1 MTPQQI
7 ALVQQ
12 SFSKVAPISEAAA
25 VLFYDRLFD
34 VAPSVRA
41 MFPEDMTEQRKKL
54 MGMLAAVVSGLSNL
68 ETILPAASAL
78 AKRHVAYGAKAEHY
92 PVVGATLLWTLEKG
106 LGEAWTPE
114 LATAWTDAYGVLS
127 GYMISKPTARRR
139 RPPNR
144 RCLVSEPLVIVGNGM
159 AAARLVD
166 ELAKT
171 ALGRYAVAVIGEE
184 PRLAYNRVLLSS
196 VLAGETGSHE
206 IELRPADWWRHRG
219 VTVRYGY
226 RVTEI
231 DTGRRELKIAGEES
245 MEYSKLV
252 LATGSTPLRLNVPGA
267 DLAGVH
273 TFRDTRDV
281 DLLLTLAAAK
291 KRVVVVG
298 GGLLGLE
305 AAYGLAKAGAPVTLL
320 HLMDRLMERQLDGP
334 AADLLKTLVE
344 RKGIRILLNAS
355 TARIHGERHVEA
367 VELADGSR
375 IEADAVIFAAGIR
388 PNIALAKEAGIAVN
402 RGIVVNDEMQTA
414 SPDIYALGECAEH
427 RGTCYGLVEPA
438 YEQARVLAR
447 HLGGRPAAYQGSV
460 VSTNLKVSG
469 VSVFSAGDF
478 MGGEGSES
486 LVLTDRRRG
495 TYKKLVIADGC
506 LTGAVLIGDTA
517 DALWYLELI
526 RTREKIAGIR
536 ADMMFGRALA
546 LPSKAA

>member
-1 MTPQQI
+1 MGETP
-7 ALVQQ
+7 L
-12 SFSKVAPISEAAA
+12 
-25 VLFYDRLFD
+25 
-34 VAPSVRA
+34 
-41 MFPEDMTEQRKKL
+41 
-54 MGMLAAVVSGLSNL
+54 
-68 ETILPAASAL
+68 
-78 AKRHVAYGAKAEHY
+78 
-92 PVVGATLLWTLEKG
+92 
-106 LGEAWTPE
+106 
-114 LATAWTDAYGVLS
+114 
-127 GYMISKPTARRR
+127 
-139 RPPNR
+139 
-144 RCLVSEPLVIVGNGM
+144 SEPLVIVGNGM

-171 ALGRYAVAVIGEE
+171 SLGRYAVAVIGEE

-231 DTGRRELKIAGEES
+231 DTGRRELKIEGEES

-252 LATGSTPLRLNVPGA
+252 IATGSTPLRLNLPGA

-334 AADLLKTLVE
+334 AAGLLKTLVE

-355 TARIHGERHVEA
+355 TARIHGEGHVEA

-375 IEADAVIFAAGIR
+375 IEADAVIFAAGIK
-388 PNIALAKEAGIAVN
+388 PNVALAKEAGIAVN
-402 RGIVVNDEMQTA
+402 RGVVVNDLMQTS
-414 SPDIYALGECAEH
+414 SPDIFALGECAEH

-447 HLGGRPAAYQGSV
+447 HLAGKPAAYQGSV

-495 TYKKLVIADGC
+495 TYKKLVIADGR
-506 LTGAVLIGDTA
+506 LTGAVLIGDTV

-526 RTREKIAGIR
+526 RNRDKVAAIR
-536 ADMMFGRALA
+536 TDMMFGRALA

>member
-1 MTPQQI
+1 
-7 ALVQQ
+7 
-12 SFSKVAPISEAAA
+12 
-25 VLFYDRLFD
+25 
-34 VAPSVRA
+34 
-41 MFPEDMTEQRKKL
+41 
-54 MGMLAAVVSGLSNL
+54 
-68 ETILPAASAL
+68 
-78 AKRHVAYGAKAEHY
+78 
-92 PVVGATLLWTLEKG
+92 
-106 LGEAWTPE
+106 
-114 LATAWTDAYGVLS
+114 
-127 GYMISKPTARRR
+127 
-139 RPPNR
+139 
-144 RCLVSEPLVIVGNGM
+144 VSEPLVIVGNGM

-231 DTGRRELKIAGEES
+231 DVGRRELKIEGEES

-355 TARIHGERHVEA
+355 TARIHGDGHVEA

-375 IEADAVIFAAGIR
+375 IEADAVIFAAGIK
-388 PNIALAKEAGIAVN
+388 PSAALAKEAGIAVN
-402 RGIVVNDEMQTA
+402 RGIVVNDVMQTS
-414 SPDIYALGECAEH
+414 SPDIFALGECAEH
-427 RGTCYGLVEPA
+427 HGTCYGLVEPA

-447 HLGGRPAAYQGSV
+447 HLAGRPASYQGSV

-495 TYKKLVIADGC
+495 TYKKLVIADGR
-506 LTGAVLIGDTA
+506 LTGAVLIGDTV

-526 RTREKIAGIR
+526 RNRDKVAAIR
-536 ADMMFGRALA
+536 TDMMFGRALA
-546 LPSKAA
+546 RPSKAA